1 LKPSNLSHF
10 CGLVAVATTLLVA
23 PRASAEGAS
32 LRLRDA
38 IRLALVQNERS
49 LQAGQRVEAAEG
61 TVARSRA
68 GFLPSITLGAS
79 ATKQLETDRPNQ
91 PTVTSSGTLTVTQ
104 PLLNPGA
111 FPSYWQSKHLREA
124 ERAGAKDT
132 RRVLAFDT
140 ARAFL
145 QALTTEQVRISAEQ
159 RLERA
164 KANLQN
170 AEARAEAQLASV
182 NDATRARLDMTSA
195 LQGVASSTG
204 NEKRARFSLAFL
216 VGGPVE
222 GTLEPPENTTRSAE
236 TFGEGPK
243 GLAESAASRRPDI
256 LALHERAL
264 AARDSAKDPKYRYA
278 PSLNLSGQVR
288 VTPDDN
294 AVRWHN
300 ETISLSLNWT
310 IWDGGVRG
318 ADVRSREAQAE
329 ISRLDERLARRSV
342 DRDVQTNI
350 ALLEAA
356 RDSYAAARDA
366 VDVARK
372 GVEEANILY
381 KQGLGRAIE
390 LVDANAKLFDA
401 EVSVATAKLQMEQA
415 YLEVRYA
422 LGLDPLDDLGAPVR

>member
-1 LKPSNLSHF
+1 LKPSNMSFF
-10 CGLVAVATTLLVA
+10 CRTVTIATTLLVTLPA
-23 PRASAEGAS
+23 FAEGGS

-61 TVARSRA
+61 SVERSRA

-91 PTVTSSGTLTVTQ
+91 PTITSSGTLTVTQ

-164 KANLQN
+164 RANLQN

-195 LQGVASSTG
+195 VQGVASSTG
-204 NEKRARFSLAFL
+204 NEKRARLSLAFL
-216 VGGPVE
+216 VGGPVD
-222 GTLEPPENTTRSAE
+222 GTLEQPE
-236 TFGEGPK
+236 
-243 GLAESAASRRPDI
+243 I
-256 LALHERAL
+256 QALHERVL

-310 IWDGGVRG
+310 LWDGGVRG

-342 DRDVQTNI
+342 DRDVRTNI

-356 RDSYAAARDA
+356 RDSYTAARDA
-366 VDVARK
+366 VEVARK

-381 KQGLGRAIE
+381 RQGLGRAIE

-422 LGLDPLDDLGAPVR
+422 LGLDPLDDMGAPVR